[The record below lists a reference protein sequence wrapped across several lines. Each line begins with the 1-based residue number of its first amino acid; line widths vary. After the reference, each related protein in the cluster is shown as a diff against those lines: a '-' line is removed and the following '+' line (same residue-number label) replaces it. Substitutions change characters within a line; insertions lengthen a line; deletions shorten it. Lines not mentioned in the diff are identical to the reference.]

1 MESGALTCEKT
12 AAASSQQ
19 TIVRRVEFVMNSC
32 QDAAAVVVDVVVV
45 RMSGMGGV
53 NESKNWSSVA
63 SHCRRGRRKW
73 FRFAVGYRRRALENL
88 VN

>member
-1 MESGALTCEKT
+1 MESGALTCKKKT

-19 TIVRRVEFVMNSC
+19 TIVRWVEFVMSL
-32 QDAAAVVVDVVVV
+32 DAVAVVAAVVVV

-53 NESKNWSSVA
+53 NESKNWNSDA
-63 SHCRRGRRKW
+63 FRCRRGRRTW
-73 FRFAVGYRRRALENL
+73 FRFAVGYRRKALENL